1 MRSAFRLRM
10 AASSCTRFKEE
21 LMSYDQT
28 WNVCWHLFV
37 PCFISWPTYGVVSF
51 FKRVVKIVKKSAVVS
66 GSKPLTSII

>member
-1 MRSAFRLRM
+1 MSSAFRLGM
-10 AASSCTRFKEE
+10 AASSCTRFQEN

-51 FKRVVKIVKKSAVVS
+51 LIRVVNIVKKSVVVS
-66 GSKPLTSII
+66 GSKPRTSII